1 MVYVETEA
9 YKKMNME
16 IEPMNISEL
25 KLDHNDIPIKPNL
38 GNAIVHKVVN
48 KQPPKRR

>member
-1 MVYVETEA
+1 MVYEETEA

-16 IEPMNISEL
+16 VEPMNISEL
-25 KLDHNDIPIKPNL
+25 NLDKDAIPIKPNL